1 MRKRSKKTS
10 EKQQRMLRFIREFM
24 AENGFP
30 PTVRDIQF
38 ACGISSTSVVDY
50 NLRLMQ
56 RDGLIRRRPEMA
68 RGIELLDEK
77 GRAAGFL
84 PQIPVMGY
92 IAAGEPLPG
101 PSSEGWDQ
109 EPLETIE
116 MPRYMSESYKDLYA
130 LRVKGTSM
138 IDALIDDG
146 DIVLIDPNHQIKNGD
161 MTVAWLKLEQ
171 EATLKRFYKEGKKV
185 RLQPANTRM
194 KPIYTK
200 ASNVETRGKVVAVL
214 RSL

>member
-109 EPLETIE
+109 EPLETVE
-116 MPRYMSESYKDLYA
+116 MPRYMAESYKNLYA

-146 DIVLIDPNHQIKNGD
+146 DLVLIDPNHQVKNGD

-171 EATLKRFYKEGKKV
+171 EATLKRFYKEGRKV
-185 RLQPANTRM
+185 RLQPANARM

-214 RSL
+214 RTL

>member
-1 MRKRSKKTS
+1 MRRRSKKTS

-24 AENGFP
+24 ADNGFP

-38 ACGISSTSVVDY
+38 ACEISSTSVVDY

-101 PSSEGWDQ
+101 PSNEGWEHEPPLGTAVHVVGEIDGLPLFAEEPLAEEPLAEEPLAQ
-109 EPLETIE
+109 EPL
-116 MPRYMSESYKDLYA
+116 
-130 LRVKGTSM
+130 V
-138 IDALIDDG
+138 
-146 DIVLIDPNHQIKNGD
+146 
-161 MTVAWLKLEQ
+161 
-171 EATLKRFYKEGKKV
+171 
-185 RLQPANTRM
+185 
-194 KPIYTK
+194 
-200 ASNVETRGKVVAVL
+200 
-214 RSL
+214 

>member
-171 EATLKRFYKEGKKV
+171 EATLKRFFKEGRKV

-214 RSL
+214 RTL